1 MPEEIIVEV
10 AYGMPGEQFIISIK
24 VPTKFNVKQAIEKS
38 GIQKKFSNIDLSK
51 NKVGIFGK
59 QTTLDHLL
67 KDRDRIEIYRPLIL
81 DPKEMRRKRAA
92 KQKKKTMFQC
102 IVFELILFFKI
113 FIDLFFRFCIISFC
127 AMRKI
132 ICVYPIKL

>member
-10 AYGMPGEQFIISIK
+10 AYAVPGQQVIISIK

-38 GIQKKFSNIDLSK
+38 GIQKKFPEIDLSK

-67 KDRDRIEIYRPLIL
+67 SDRDRIEIYRPLIL

-92 KQKKKTMFQC
+92 K
-102 IVFELILFFKI
+102 
-113 FIDLFFRFCIISFC
+113 
-127 AMRKI
+127 
-132 ICVYPIKL
+132 

>member
-1 MPEEIIVEV
+1 MPEEILVEV
-10 AYGMPGEQFIISIK
+10 AYALPEEQVIISIK

-38 GIQKKFSNIDLSK
+38 GIQKKFPSIDLSK

-59 QTTLDHLL
+59 KTKLDHLL

-92 KQKKKTMFQC
+92 KKK
-102 IVFELILFFKI
+102 
-113 FIDLFFRFCIISFC
+113 
-127 AMRKI
+127 
-132 ICVYPIKL
+132 

>member
-38 GIQKKFSNIDLSK
+38 GIQKKFPSIDLSK

-59 QTTLDHLL
+59 KTTLDHPLN
-67 KDRDRIEIYRPLIL
+67 DRERIEIYRPLIL

-92 KQKKKTMFQC
+92 KK
-102 IVFELILFFKI
+102 
-113 FIDLFFRFCIISFC
+113 
-127 AMRKI
+127 
-132 ICVYPIKL
+132 